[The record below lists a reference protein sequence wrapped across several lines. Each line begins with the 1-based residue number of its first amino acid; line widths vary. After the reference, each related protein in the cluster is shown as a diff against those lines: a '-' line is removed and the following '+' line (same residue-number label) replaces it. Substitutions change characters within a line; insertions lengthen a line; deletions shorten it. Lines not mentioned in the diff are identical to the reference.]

1 MNMVQAA
8 MKSPILSKFPNFQS
22 YNGQFSPKRED
33 SPNNRLKGLRNITV
47 TVSTKTVKKEEVSS
61 RHLSMGSPP
70 SGKASR
76 SYSSDA
82 SDEDQHKAKK
92 FKRADTKEPHL
103 VG

>member
-1 MNMVQAA
+1 MQLVQAA
-8 MKSPILSKFPNFQS
+8 QQSPRAPPF
-22 YNGQFSPKRED
+22 FSNPFNMQRSPMRED
-33 SPNNRLKGLRNITV
+33 SPNNKLQQLPNITV
-47 TVSTKTVKKEEVSS
+47 TVCTKAVKKEALSP

-92 FKRADTKEPHL
+92 FKRAEVKAPHL